1 MVVVAAP
8 SNERSVASNCNRQ
21 VISSGDSD
29 ELLTLRHAIESDHPP
44 ANDVGLC
51 NGFGRE
57 AEQEEQRD
65 KRSA

>member
-1 MVVVAAP
+1 MVGVAAP
-8 SNERSVASNCNRQ
+8 RNERSVAACCNRE
-21 VISSGDSD
+21 VTSGGDSD